1 MIASHRGCKGAVR
14 LLLARGARQELQN
27 NAGETALHLAV
38 YKNNEAVV
46 PMLRTAPGAAAVVA
60 LRDDRN
66 RTAITRLPSTM
77 AAPRAQPSCAS
88 TARRNRRRL
97 PGAAG
102 GALAYIGARCC
113 LTRPPPGP
121 ACAIAPRARAKK

>member
-1 MIASHRGCKGAVR
+1 MIASNLGCKGAVR
-14 LLLARGARQELQN
+14 LLLARGARLELQN
-27 NAGETALHLAV
+27 HAGETALHLAV

-46 PMLRTAPGAAAVVA
+46 AMQCAAPSAAAAVA

-88 TARRNRRRL
+88 TARRSRRRL

-102 GALAYIGARCC
+102 GALA
-113 LTRPPPGP
+113 
-121 ACAIAPRARAKK
+121 